1 MLHGNADR
9 IADGVAP
16 LEPTKPSGTDVLAQP
31 LALAR
36 IHQYLSMA
44 TPMLWTRQADTIGA
58 LGLALNACDARNGH
72 EEELERIRELLT
84 VARELWRTVPEIEDE
99 GEQRVV
105 ARTAFRL
112 IHLANIVAV
121 TTSA

>member
-1 MLHGNADR
+1 
-9 IADGVAP
+9 
-16 LEPTKPSGTDVLAQP
+16 
-31 LALAR
+31 
-36 IHQYLSMA
+36 
-44 TPMLWTRQADTIGA
+44 MLWMRQADTIGA

-72 EEELERIRELLT
+72 EQELERIRELLT
-84 VARELWRTVPEIEDE
+84 VARDLWRTVPEIEDE

-105 ARTAFRL
+105 SRTAFRL